1 MQPFTRPQAPTPH
14 HPIATRFRV
23 TDMRPLTPA
32 LLALLAALALAAPA
46 GAATT
51 RTSTPGS
58 EISAYYDSGRW
69 SADIAAVVKKAESAL
84 RHDLAAK
91 KAPKRPMVVL
101 DIDETSLFNAPCM
114 EPVDWD
120 LSGLAVCAVQG
131 GGIATPVLRLYND
144 ARRKHVTVAFITGR
158 PEAIAAVTKQN
169 LTDQGYDRSFKL
181 VLKPASYTQD
191 SLVPYKSAA
200 RAAFERQGYTILE
213 NVGDQQSD
221 LAGGH
226 ARHRYKLPNPVYVTT

>member
-1 MQPFTRPQAPTPH
+1 
-14 HPIATRFRV
+14 
-23 TDMRPLTPA
+23 MRPLRLVLP
-32 LLALLAALALAAPA
+32 LAALAVLAIAAPA

-51 RTSTPGS
+51 RTSTPGA

-69 SADIAAVVKKAESAL
+69 SKDIAAVVKRASTTL
-84 RHDLAAK
+84 RRDLAAR
-91 KAPKRPMVVL
+91 KAPRRPMIVL
-101 DIDETSLFNAPCM
+101 DIDETSLFNAPCL

-120 LSGLAVCAVQG
+120 LSGLATCAVQAG
-131 GGIATPVLRLYND
+131 GVATPVVRLYNL

-158 PEAIAAVTKQN
+158 PDAIASVTEQN
-169 LTDQGYDRSFKL
+169 LRDQGFDRGYKL

-191 SLVPYKSAA
+191 SVVPYKSGA
-200 RAAFERQGYTILE
+200 RATFQRQGYTILE

-226 ARHRYKLPNPVYVTT
+226 ARHRYKVPNPVYVIT

>member
-1 MQPFTRPQAPTPH
+1 
-14 HPIATRFRV
+14 
-23 TDMRPLTPA
+23 MRSTVA
-32 LLALLAALALAAPA
+32 LALLAALALAAPA

-51 RTSTPGS
+51 RTSTPGA

-69 SADIAAVVKKAESAL
+69 SDDIAAVVKRASTAL
-84 RHDLAAK
+84 RRDLAART
-91 KAPKRPMVVL
+91 APRRPMIVL
-101 DIDETSLFNAPCM
+101 DIDETSLFNAPCL

-120 LSGLAVCAVQG
+120 LSGLATCAVQG
-131 GGIATPVLRLYND
+131 GGVVTPAVRLYNL

-158 PEAIAAVTKQN
+158 PDAIASVTKQN
-169 LTDQGYDRSFKL
+169 LRDQGFDRGFKL

-191 SLVPYKSAA
+191 SVVPYKSGA
-200 RAAFERQGYTILE
+200 RATFRRQGYTILE

-226 ARHRYKLPNPVYVTT
+226 ARHRYKLPNPVYVIT